1 MERMS
6 LMGVGGGA
14 EGPAVGAERAGG
26 GNAAP
31 GRRARWA
38 PFACCVVVASM
49 AGAAAGMDAPPSPP
63 ECPPVLEVPCDS
75 MSDGG
80 QGPITPDMLDECP
93 CGPGT
98 WASTRTVQLTPR
110 SPQEMIDVT
119 TPVNLTTWRWSRT
132 ARAEPNHAEASI
144 DFSGTSHLWSSGS
157 FTRRARASQSVATR
171 EEWVGDGVPCARLVS
186 LAASGGAALELSI
199 TCAAAAG
206 CSASGSTTVAGSC
219 SSIGDANAHLGD
231 KTVRGEVGYS
241 AHERA
246 LELLGRFGSST
257 DDGGVGIEGKIS
269 SEASWRLSGTG
280 SASGSAAYTVL
291 PDRTYC
297 AFTNRAFV
305 VRSNGNASAV
315 GGGTVSG
322 NGTVALSASAFVT
335 FNVM

>member
-1 MERMS
+1 MKRTS
-6 LMGVGGGA
+6 LKGSGGGTD
-14 EGPAVGAERAGG
+14 GSRAGT
-26 GNAAP
+26 AVRA
-31 GRRARWA
+31 RRAMRRSGAWMA
-38 PFACCVVVASM
+38 AS
-49 AGAAAGMDAPPSPP
+49 AAAAATAAAAAMVAGTDAPDAPPP
-63 ECPPVLEVPCDS
+63 CPPVVEVPCEFMAS
-75 MSDGG
+75 GG
-80 QGPITPDMLDECP
+80 QGPITPGVLDTCG
-93 CGPGT
+93 CGPGE
-98 WASTRTVQLTPR
+98 WSSTRTVQLMPR
-110 SPQEMIDVT
+110 APQEAIDVT
-119 TPVNLTTWRWSRT
+119 ASVNLTTWRWSRA

-144 DFSGTSHLWSSGS
+144 DFAGTSHLWSSGS
-157 FTRRARASQSVATR
+157 FTKRASASQSTSSR

-186 LAASGGAALELSI
+186 LAAAGGAALELTI

-241 AHERA
+241 AHERK
-246 LELLGRFGSST
+246 LELLGRFGTST

-269 SEASWRLSGTG
+269 AETSWKLSGSG

-297 AFTNRAFV
+297 AFTNRAYV
-305 VRSNGNASAV
+305 VRSNGNVSAV

-322 NGTVALSASAFVT
+322 NGTIALSASAFVN

>member
-1 MERMS
+1 MKWMS

-14 EGPAVGAERAGG
+14 D
-26 GNAAP
+26 
-31 GRRARWA
+31 
-38 PFACCVVVASM
+38 
-49 AGAAAGMDAPPSPP
+49 AAAGGPERPAAGAVAHGPRTRWAWCACTATAASMSGTAAGMGDPPATP
-63 ECPPVLEVPCDS
+63 ECPPVFEVPCDS
-75 MSDGG
+75 MPDGG
-80 QGPITPDMLDECP
+80 EGPITPGLLDGCP
-93 CGPGT
+93 CGPGA
-98 WASTRTVQLTPR
+98 WESTRTVHVLPR
-110 SPQEMIDVT
+110 APQEAVDVT

-132 ARAEPNHAEASI
+132 ARVEPNHAEASI
-144 DFSGTSHLWSSGS
+144 DFAGTSHLWSSGS

-171 EEWVGDGVPCARLVS
+171 EEWAGGGVPCARLVS
-186 LAASGGAALELSI
+186 LAASGGAGLELSI

-241 AHERA
+241 AHERK
-246 LELLGRFGSST
+246 LEVLGRFGTST

-297 AFTNRAFV
+297 AFTNRAYV
-305 VRSNGNASAV
+305 VRSNGSASAV

-322 NGTVALSASAFVT
+322 NGTVALSASAFIA